1 MDVTIAEELL
11 LLAYGEDTGKPL
23 VPTTALDAGLA
34 GALLA
39 DLFLSGRVGLEAKK
53 IVVLDPAP
61 LGDEE
66 LDAALARIADDGRER
81 KPDAWV
87 TRLRSA
93 HLRERMLTRLVG
105 RGVLSERTT
114 KVLGLFTTHSYPE
127 ADPGVERAART
138 RLAEVLAGAEP
149 DERSAV
155 LAGVLHA
162 CRLLPKIFPDV
173 DKARVKEIIEG
184 DWAGPAVAK
193 AIAAVNAA
201 VMAGVTA
208 ATIASSTIAAT

>member
-11 LLAYGEDTGKPL
+11 LLAYREDTGKPL

-39 DLFLSGRVGLEAKK
+39 DLFVAGRIGLEAKRL
-53 IVVLDPAP
+53 VVLDPTP

-66 LDAALARIADDGRER
+66 LDAALARIAGDARER

-93 HLRERMLTRLVG
+93 DLRDRVLRRLAG

-114 KVLGLFTTHSYPE
+114 KVLGLFTTRSYPE
-127 ADPGVERAART
+127 ADPSVELASRG
-138 RLAEVLAGAEP
+138 RLGEVLAGAEP

-155 LAGVLHA
+155 LIGLLHA
-162 CRLLPKIFPDV
+162 CRLLPKIFPDA
-173 DKARVKEIIEG
+173 DRARVKEIIEG

-208 ATIASSTIAAT
+208 ATIASSSIAAT